1 MRIQLS
7 DHFSYGKL
15 LRFTLPSIIMMIFTS
30 VYSVADGLFVSN
42 FAGKTAFAAINLIM
56 PVLNILGTFG
66 YMFGAG
72 GSALI
77 AKTLGEQN
85 REKANRL
92 FSLFV
97 YLSIGFGVFMMLVG
111 IIFMRP
117 IAIGLGAEGQL
128 LEDCLVYG
136 RIFIIAL
143 PAWILLYEFQL
154 FFVTAEKPKLGL
166 FVTIAAGVTNILLDA
181 LFVVV
186 FKWGIAG
193 AAAASAFSQIV
204 GGIFPIIYFGR
215 KNNSLLKL
223 TKTTF
228 DGHAVAKCCTNGS
241 SELLSG
247 IAMSLVGIVINMQL
261 MKYAGENGVAAY
273 GVLMYV
279 SMIFSA
285 AFLGYSSGVA
295 PIFGYH
301 YGAKNYAEMK
311 GLLKKSLI
319 IIAVFS
325 IGMFVLS
332 EGLAHPISKTF
343 VGYDR
348 QLMEI
353 TVNGFVIY
361 SFSYLF
367 MGMAIFSSAFFTALN
382 NGLVSAVISFLRTLV
397 FELGAVIL
405 LPMFWEINGI
415 WSSIVVAELMA
426 TVVGVVFMI
435 KLREKYRY

>member
-332 EGLAHPISKTF
+332 EGLAHPISKIF